1 VIKVALTGGIGS
13 GKSAA
18 GDFFEDLGAVVVD
31 ADQLARDVIERGT
44 DGFDELVATF
54 GDEILTN
61 GILDRSKLGQI
72 VFADPGARKTLEGII
87 HPRVAEAFDE
97 IIEDS
102 PEDAVIIYQIPILI
116 ETIEKMGQ
124 DRFDYIITVEATLE
138 NRISRLKGRGLKG
151 YEIEARMKVQATDEQ
166 RAAIADL
173 VFNNDGDMDQLLRQV
188 ENVYEDVLLPRAK
201 ASAS

>member
-1 VIKVALTGGIGS
+1 MIKVALTGGIGS

-31 ADQLARDVIERGT
+31 ADQLAREVIERGT

-61 GILDRSKLGQI
+61 GILDRRKLGEI
-72 VFADPGARKTLEGII
+72 VFADPKARKTLEEII

-97 IIEDS
+97 IVQES
-102 PEDAVIIYQIPILI
+102 PAGSVIVYQIPILV
-116 ETIEKMGQ
+116 ETKGE
-124 DRFDYIITVEATLE
+124 DRFDYVITVESNLDL
-138 NRISRLKGRGLKG
+138 RIARLKERGMKS
-151 YEIEARMKVQATDEQ
+151 YEIDARLKTQASDEQ

-173 VFNNDGDMDQLLRQV
+173 IFKNDGDLDQLLRQV

>member
-1 VIKVALTGGIGS
+1 MFIVALTGGIGS

-31 ADQLARDVIERGT
+31 ADQLAREVIERGT

-61 GILDRSKLGQI
+61 GVLDRSKLGAI
-72 VFADPGARKTLEGII
+72 VFADPDARKTLEGII
-87 HPRVAEAFDE
+87 HPRVAEAFEE

-102 PEDAVIIYQIPILI
+102 PEDSVIIYQIPILV
-116 ETIEKMGQ
+116 ETKGEG
-124 DRFDYIITVEATLE
+124 RFDYIITVEATLE
-138 NRISRLKGRGLKG
+138 NRTSRLKNRGLKG
-151 YEIEARMKVQATDEQ
+151 YEIEARLKAQASDAD
-166 RAAIADL
+166 RAAIADA
-173 VFNNDGDMDQLLRQV
+173 VFNNDGDLDQLLRQV
-188 ENVYEDVLLPRAK
+188 ENIYEDILLPRAR

>member
-72 VFADPGARKTLEGII
+72 VFADPNARKTLEEII
-87 HPRVAEAFDE
+87 HPRVAEAFEE
-97 IIEDS
+97 IVQSSPADS
-102 PEDAVIIYQIPILI
+102 VIVYQIPILV
-116 ETIEKMGQ
+116 ETKGQ

-138 NRISRLKGRGLKG
+138 NRTARLKNRGLKS
-151 YEIEARMKVQATDEQ
+151 YEIDARMKAQASDSE
-166 RAAIADL
+166 RAAIADA
-173 VFNNDGDMDQLLRQV
+173 VFKNDGDLDQLLRQV
-188 ENVYEDVLLPRAK
+188 ENIYEDVLLPRAR
-201 ASAS
+201 ANIS

>member
-1 VIKVALTGGIGS
+1 MIKVALTGGIGS

-31 ADQLARDVIERGT
+31 ADLLARDVIERGT

-72 VFADPGARKTLEGII
+72 VFADPNARKTLEEII
-87 HPRVAEAFDE
+87 HPRVAEAFEE
-97 IIEDS
+97 IVQSSPTDS
-102 PEDAVIIYQIPILI
+102 VIVYQIPILV
-116 ETIEKMGQ
+116 ETKGQ
-124 DRFDYIITVEATLE
+124 DRFDYVITVEATLE
-138 NRISRLKGRGLKG
+138 NRISRLKNRGLKG
-151 YEIEARMKVQATDEQ
+151 YEIEARMKVQASDEE

>member
-18 GDFFEDLGAVVVD
+18 GDFFEELGAVVVD
-31 ADQLARDVIERGT
+31 ADQLSRDVIERGT

-72 VFADPGARKTLEGII
+72 VFADPKARKTLEEII
-87 HPRVAEAFDE
+87 HPRVAEAFEE
-97 IIEDS
+97 IVEES
-102 PEDAVIIYQIPILI
+102 PADAVIVYQIPILV
-116 ETIEKMGQ
+116 ETKGQ

-138 NRISRLKGRGLKG
+138 NRTARLKNRGLKG
-151 YEIEARMKVQATDEQ
+151 YEIEARLKAQASDAE
-166 RAAIADL
+166 RAAIADA
-173 VFNNDGDMDQLLRQV
+173 VFNNDGDLDQLLRQV
-188 ENVYEDVLLPRAK
+188 ENIYEDILLPRAR

>member
-1 VIKVALTGGIGS
+1 MIKVALTGGIGS

-31 ADQLARDVIERGT
+31 ADQLSRDVIERGT

-72 VFADPGARKTLEGII
+72 VFADPAARKTLEAII
-87 HPRVAEAFDE
+87 HPRVSEAFDE

-102 PEDAVIIYQIPILI
+102 PEDAVIIYQIPILV
-116 ETIEKMGQ
+116 ETKGQ
-124 DRFDYIITVEATLE
+124 DRFDYVITVEATLE
-138 NRISRLKGRGLKG
+138 NRISRLKNRGLKG
-151 YEIEARMKVQATDEQ
+151 YEIEARMKAQATDEQ
-166 RAAIADL
+166 RAEIADL
-173 VFNNDGDMDQLLRQV
+173 IFKNDGDLDSLLRQV
-188 ENVYEDVLLPRAK
+188 ENVYEDVLLPRAR
-201 ASAS
+201 ANIS

>member
-1 VIKVALTGGIGS
+1 MIKVALTGGIGS

-31 ADQLARDVIERGT
+31 ADLLARDVIERGT

-72 VFADPGARKTLEGII
+72 VFADPNARKTLEEII
-87 HPRVAEAFDE
+87 HPRVAEAFEE
-97 IIEDS
+97 IVQSSPTDS
-102 PEDAVIIYQIPILI
+102 VIVYQIPILV
-116 ETIEKMGQ
+116 ETKGQ

-138 NRISRLKGRGLKG
+138 NRTARLKNRGLKG
-151 YEIEARMKVQATDEQ
+151 YEIDARMKAQATDVE
-166 RAAIADL
+166 RAAIADA
-173 VFNNDGDMDQLLRQV
+173 VFKNDGDLDQLLRQV
-188 ENVYEDVLLPRAK
+188 ENIYEDVLLPRAR
-201 ASAS
+201 ANIS

>member
-1 VIKVALTGGIGS
+1 MIKVALTGGIGS

-102 PEDAVIIYQIPILI
+102 PDDAVIIYQIPILV
-116 ETIEKMGQ
+116 ETKGQ

-138 NRISRLKGRGLKG
+138 NRITRLKNRGLKG
-151 YEIEARMKVQATDEQ
+151 YEIEARMKVQASDEE

>member
-1 VIKVALTGGIGS
+1 MIKVALTGGIGS

-72 VFADPGARKTLEGII
+72 VFADPNARKTLEEII

-97 IIEDS
+97 IVEDS
-102 PEDAVIIYQIPILI
+102 PEDAVIIYQIPILV
-116 ETIEKMGQ
+116 ETKGK

-138 NRISRLKGRGLKG
+138 NRITRLKSRGLKG
-151 YEIEARMKVQATDEQ
+151 YEIEARMKVQATDEE

>member
-1 VIKVALTGGIGS
+1 MIKVALTGGIGS

-31 ADQLARDVIERGT
+31 ADQLARDVVERGT

-72 VFADPGARKTLEGII
+72 VFADPAARKTLEAII

-102 PEDAVIIYQIPILI
+102 PEDAVIIYQIPILV
-116 ETIEKMGQ
+116 ETKGQ
-124 DRFDYIITVEATLE
+124 DRFDYVITVEATLE
-138 NRISRLKGRGLKG
+138 NRISRLKNRGLKS
-151 YEIEARMKVQATDEQ
+151 YEIEARMKAQATDEQ
-166 RAAIADL
+166 RAEIADL
-173 VFNNDGDMDQLLRQV
+173 IFKNDGDLDSLLRQV
-188 ENVYEDVLLPRAK
+188 ENVYEDVLLPRAR
-201 ASAS
+201 ANIS

>member
-1 VIKVALTGGIGS
+1 MIKVALTGGIGS

-102 PEDAVIIYQIPILI
+102 PDDAVIIYQIPILV
-116 ETIEKMGQ
+116 ETNGQ

-138 NRISRLKGRGLKG
+138 NRILRLKNRGLKG
-151 YEIEARMKVQATDEQ
+151 YEIEARMKVQASDEE

>member
-1 VIKVALTGGIGS
+1 MIKVALTGGIGS

-72 VFADPGARKTLEGII
+72 VFADPNARKTLEEII
-87 HPRVAEAFDE
+87 HPRVAEAFEE
-97 IIEDS
+97 IVQSSPADS
-102 PEDAVIIYQIPILI
+102 VIVYQIPILV
-116 ETIEKMGQ
+116 ETKGQ

-138 NRISRLKGRGLKG
+138 NRTARLKNRGLKG
-151 YEIEARMKVQATDEQ
+151 YEIEARMKAQATDVE
-166 RAAIADL
+166 RAAIADA
-173 VFNNDGDMDQLLRQV
+173 VFKNDGDLDQLLRQV
-188 ENVYEDVLLPRAK
+188 ENIYEDVLLPRAR
-201 ASAS
+201 ANIS

>member
-1 VIKVALTGGIGS
+1 MIKVALTGGIGS

-31 ADQLARDVIERGT
+31 ADQLSRDVIERGT
-44 DGFDELVATF
+44 DGFDELVANF

-72 VFADPGARKTLEGII
+72 VFADPKARKTLEEII
-87 HPRVAEAFDE
+87 HPRVAEAFEE
-97 IIEDS
+97 IVEES
-102 PEDAVIIYQIPILI
+102 PADAVIIYQIPILV
-116 ETIEKMGQ
+116 ETKGQ

-138 NRISRLKGRGLKG
+138 NRTARLKNRGLKG
-151 YEIEARMKVQATDEQ
+151 YEIEARLKAQASDAE
-166 RAAIADL
+166 RAAIADA
-173 VFNNDGDMDQLLRQV
+173 VFNNDGDLDQLLRQV
-188 ENVYEDVLLPRAK
+188 ENIYEDILLPRAR

>member
-1 VIKVALTGGIGS
+1 MIKVALTGGIGS

-31 ADQLARDVIERGT
+31 ADQLAREVIERGT

-61 GILDRSKLGQI
+61 GILDRRKLGEI
-72 VFADPGARKTLEGII
+72 VFADPKARKTLEEII

-97 IIEDS
+97 IVQESPADS
-102 PEDAVIIYQIPILI
+102 VIVYQIPILV
-116 ETIEKMGQ
+116 ETKGE
-124 DRFDYIITVEATLE
+124 DRFDYVITVESNLDL
-138 NRISRLKGRGLKG
+138 RIARLKERGMKS
-151 YEIEARMKVQATDEQ
+151 YEIDARLKTQASDEQ

-173 VFNNDGDMDQLLRQV
+173 IFKNDGDLDQLLRQV

>member
-1 VIKVALTGGIGS
+1 MIKVALTGGIGS

-44 DGFDELVATF
+44 DGFDELVATL

-72 VFADPGARKTLEGII
+72 VFADPNARKTLEEII
-87 HPRVAEAFDE
+87 HPRVAEAFEE
-97 IIEDS
+97 IVQSSPADS
-102 PEDAVIIYQIPILI
+102 VIVYQIPILV
-116 ETIEKMGQ
+116 ETKGQ

-138 NRISRLKGRGLKG
+138 NRTARLKNRGLKG
-151 YEIEARMKVQATDEQ
+151 YDIDARMKAQATDVE
-166 RAAIADL
+166 RAAIADA
-173 VFNNDGDMDQLLRQV
+173 VFKNDGDLDQLLRQV
-188 ENVYEDVLLPRAK
+188 ENIYEDVLLPRAR
-201 ASAS
+201 ANIS

>member
-61 GILDRSKLGQI
+61 GILDRSKLGQV
-72 VFADPGARKTLEGII
+72 VFSDPGARKTLEAII

-97 IIEDS
+97 IVEDS
-102 PEDAVIIYQIPILI
+102 PEDAVIIYQIPILV
-116 ETIEKMGQ
+116 ETKGQ
-124 DRFDYIITVEATLE
+124 DRFDYVITVEASLE
-138 NRISRLKGRGLKG
+138 NRISRLKSRGLKG
-151 YEIEARMKVQATDEQ
+151 YEIEARIKVQATDEQ
-166 RAAIADL
+166 RAEIADL
-173 VFNNDGDMDQLLRQV
+173 IFKNDGDLDSLLRQV
-188 ENVYEDVLLPRAK
+188 ENVYEDVLLPRAR
-201 ASAS
+201 ANIS

>member
-1 VIKVALTGGIGS
+1 MIKVALTGGIGS

-72 VFADPGARKTLEGII
+72 VFTDPGARKTLEGII

-102 PEDAVIIYQIPILI
+102 PDDAVIIYQIPILV
-116 ETIEKMGQ
+116 ETKGQ
-124 DRFDYIITVEATLE
+124 DRFDYIIAVEATLE
-138 NRISRLKGRGLKG
+138 NRITRLKNRGLKG
-151 YEIEARMKVQATDEQ
+151 YEIEARMKVQATDEE
-166 RAAIADL
+166 RAAIADQ

>member
-1 VIKVALTGGIGS
+1 MIKVALTGGIGS

-44 DGFDELVATF
+44 DGFDELIATF

-72 VFADPGARKTLEGII
+72 VFADPEARKTLEAII

-102 PEDAVIIYQIPILI
+102 PEDSVIIYQIPILV
-116 ETIEKMGQ
+116 ETKGE

-138 NRISRLKGRGLKG
+138 NRIARLKNRGLKG
-151 YEIEARMKVQATDEQ
+151 YEIEARLKAQASDAD
-166 RAAIADL
+166 RAAIADA
-173 VFNNDGDMDQLLRQV
+173 VFKNDGDLDQLLRQV
-188 ENVYEDVLLPRAK
+188 ENIYEDILLPRAR

>member
-1 VIKVALTGGIGS
+1 MIKVALTGGIGS

-72 VFADPGARKTLEGII
+72 VFADPNARKTLEEII
-87 HPRVAEAFDE
+87 HPRVAEAFEE
-97 IIEDS
+97 IVQSSPADS
-102 PEDAVIIYQIPILI
+102 VIVYQIPILV
-116 ETIEKMGQ
+116 ETKSQ

-138 NRISRLKGRGLKG
+138 KRTARLKNRGLKG
-151 YEIEARMKVQATDEQ
+151 YEIDARMKAQATDVE
-166 RAAIADL
+166 RAAIADA
-173 VFNNDGDMDQLLRQV
+173 VFKNDDDLDQLLRQV
-188 ENVYEDVLLPRAK
+188 ENIYEDVLLPRAR
-201 ASAS
+201 ANIS

>member
-1 VIKVALTGGIGS
+1 MIKVALTGGIGS

-54 GDEILTN
+54 GDEVLTN

-72 VFADPGARKTLEGII
+72 VFADPDARKTLEGII

-102 PEDAVIIYQIPILI
+102 PDDAVIIYQIPILV
-116 ETIEKMGQ
+116 ETKGQ
-124 DRFDYIITVEATLE
+124 DRFDYVITVEASLE
-138 NRISRLKGRGLKG
+138 NRISRLKNRGLKG
-151 YEIEARMKVQATDEQ
+151 YEIEARMKVQATDEE

-188 ENVYEDVLLPRAK
+188 ENIYEDVLLPRAK

>member
-72 VFADPGARKTLEGII
+72 VFADPNARKTLEEII
-87 HPRVAEAFDE
+87 HPRVAEAFEE
-97 IIEDS
+97 IVQSSPADS
-102 PEDAVIIYQIPILI
+102 VIIYQIPILV
-116 ETIEKMGQ
+116 ETKGQ
-124 DRFDYIITVEATLE
+124 DRFDYIITVEATLK
-138 NRISRLKGRGLKG
+138 NRTARLKNRGLKG
-151 YEIEARMKVQATDEQ
+151 YEIDSRMKAQASDSE
-166 RAAIADL
+166 RAAIADA
-173 VFNNDGDMDQLLRQV
+173 VFKNDGDLDQLLRQV
-188 ENVYEDVLLPRAK
+188 ENIYEDVLLPRAR
-201 ASAS
+201 ANIS

>member
-1 VIKVALTGGIGS
+1 MIKVALTGGIGS

-102 PEDAVIIYQIPILI
+102 PDDAVIIYQIPILV
-116 ETIEKMGQ
+116 ETKGQ

-138 NRISRLKGRGLKG
+138 NRISRLKNRGLKG
-151 YEIEARMKVQATDEQ
+151 YEIEARMKVQASDEE

-188 ENVYEDVLLPRAK
+188 ENVYEDILLPRAK
-201 ASAS
+201 ASSS

>member
-102 PEDAVIIYQIPILI
+102 PDDAVIIYQIPILV
-116 ETIEKMGQ
+116 ETKGQ
-124 DRFDYIITVEATLE
+124 DRFDYVITVEASLE
-138 NRISRLKGRGLKG
+138 NRISRLKNRGLKG
-151 YEIEARMKVQATDEQ
+151 YEIEARMKVQATDEE

-173 VFNNDGDMDQLLRQV
+173 VFNNDGDLDQLLRQV
-188 ENVYEDVLLPRAK
+188 ENIYEDVLLPRAR